1 MILLNAGALALLAL
15 AGGIVL
21 LYFLRARSRRVEV
34 SALFLWEG
42 LRSDPRSRA
51 ARLRRR
57 IEPLLLVQLLV
68 LALMTFALAQ
78 PVLRGLRP
86 HLSGMAIVLDA
97 SASMRTRTE
106 SEKTH
111 YDLARE
117 KGLEFL
123 NQFPSTPV
131 TILQLSRASQVL
143 VPLTEDHDEARR
155 ALSGSQPT
163 WFGDGSAEAL
173 QGLLASQGGLA
184 TFERVIL
191 LTDRSLEP
199 SLPGLEQVIFGG
211 GENLAIIAFTVR
223 EDEAGGGST
232 AFVKIRNDTAAYQ
245 ERLVRVSDGAN
256 SAVLSALLPPGDTQ
270 GYALPFPGSRG
281 PSFTATI
288 EPGDAFSVDDSRTF
302 SLQRSL
308 ERRVRWIGN
317 PNRYLEAALAAAVP
331 ITLVPADDPDPA
343 DLIVAYNAQLPP
355 ETSGNI
361 LLVHAGLEGLITI
374 GDEVQAGKLSVAIPG
389 DPLLGGVDPLDFRVR
404 TTPQVA
410 LPDAGTTVFT
420 LGEAT
425 FLYRLEEEDRKI
437 VLIAPDLLQSN
448 LPLTVDFPLL
458 VRNVLE
464 AFSPLP
470 AAITY
475 AWSIVGEPIQLDG
488 YGTAVEL
495 VDPSGRKLALS
506 SGADSFIPQV
516 PGVYTLQTERGTY
529 PLAVNVDPAESEPA
543 GEVLLSDAADAV
555 KEKAQTLFP
564 IWPYLAGL
572 GFLALLFEA
581 GLYHGWHWRRVQ

>member
-1 MILLNAGALALLAL
+1 VILLNAGALALLAL
-15 AGGIVL
+15 AAGIVL

-34 SALFLWEG
+34 SVLFLWEG

-68 LALMTFALAQ
+68 LALMIFALAQ
-78 PVLRGLRP
+78 PALRGLRP

-97 SASMRTRTE
+97 SASMRIHTE
-106 SEKTH
+106 SEKTR
-111 YDLARE
+111 YEIARE
-117 KGLEFL
+117 EGLAL
-123 NQFPSTPV
+123 LSRYPSTPV
-131 TILQLSRASQVL
+131 TIVQLSRASQML

-163 WFGDGSAEAL
+163 WFGDGTAEAL
-173 QGLLASQGGLA
+173 QGLLASQGGLSA
-184 TFERVIL
+184 FERVVL
-191 LTDRSLEP
+191 LTDRPLEP
-199 SLPGLEQVIFGG
+199 SLPGVEQVVFGG
-211 GENLAIIAFTVR
+211 GENLAITAFTVR
-223 EDEAGGGST
+223 EDRDGGGST
-232 AFVKIRNDTAAYQ
+232 AFVKIRNDTGVYQ
-245 ERLVRVSDGAN
+245 ERLVRVSDGAH

-288 EPGDAFSVDDSRTF
+288 EPEDAFSVDDSRTF
-302 SLQRSL
+302 TLQRSL
-308 ERRVRWIGN
+308 ERRVRWIGE
-317 PNRYLEAALAAAVP
+317 PNRYLQAALAAAAP
-331 ITLVPADDPDPA
+331 ITLISADDPDPA
-343 DLIVAYNAQLPP
+343 DLTVAYNVQLPP

-361 LLVHAGLEGLITI
+361 LLVHAGLEGLIAI
-374 GDEVQAGKLSVAIPG
+374 GDELQAGKLSVADPN
-389 DPLLGGVDPLDFRVR
+389 DPLLVGVDSLDFRVR

-410 LPDAGTTVFT
+410 LPDAGTTVLT
-420 LGEAT
+420 LGDMA

-437 VLIAPDLLQSN
+437 VLIAPDLLQTN

-458 VRNVLE
+458 IRNVLE

-470 AAITY
+470 AVITY
-475 AWSIVGEPIQLDG
+475 IWTIVGEPIQFDG
-488 YGTAVEL
+488 YGTVVGLE
-495 VDPSGRKLALS
+495 DPSGRKLALS
-506 SGADSFIPQV
+506 LGADSFIPQV
-516 PGVYTLQTERGTY
+516 PGIYTLQTERGTY

-543 GEVLLSDAADAV
+543 GEVLLSEAADAV
-555 KEKAQTLFP
+555 TEKAQTLFP

-581 GLYHGWHWRRVQ
+581 GLYHGWHWRRVK